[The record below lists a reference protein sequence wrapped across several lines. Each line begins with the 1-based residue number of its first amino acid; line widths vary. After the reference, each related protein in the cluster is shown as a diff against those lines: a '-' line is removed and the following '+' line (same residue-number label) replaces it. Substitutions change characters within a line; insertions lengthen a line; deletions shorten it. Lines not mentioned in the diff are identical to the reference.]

1 MMNKDFKCHICSEN
15 LLKLIKKIDKKPSV
29 EVDYQIP
36 TKNYLRHIYKCRRCK
51 VYFNKHNLLNKDFY
65 NGKYNESID
74 GGKLKARFE
83 KIISLSPKNSDNK
96 NRVFRIDNFYKNQSR
111 NSKKVLDIGS
121 GTCVFLYEMKKLGYK
136 TYCIDPDPVAIEHAR
151 STIKVDG
158 AYCGNIFDNTNYD
171 SFGLITFNKVLEHL
185 LNPID
190 YLKKSKDYLNKDGI
204 LYIELPEGDKIV
216 EQELIEKRA
225 EFAIEHYYVFNQT
238 SMNYL
243 LTNSGFKIIDSDIIT
258 DPSGKYTIYAF
269 AKKI

>member
-1 MMNKDFKCHICSEN
+1 
-15 LLKLIKKIDKKPSV
+15 
-29 EVDYQIP
+29 
-36 TKNYLRHIYKCRRCK
+36 
-51 VYFNKHNLLNKDFY
+51 
-65 NGKYNESID
+65 
-74 GGKLKARFE
+74 
-83 KIISLSPKNSDNK
+83 
-96 NRVFRIDNFYKNQSR
+96 
-111 NSKKVLDIGS
+111 
-121 GTCVFLYEMKKLGYK
+121 MKKLGYK

-151 STIKVDG
+151 NTIKVDG
-158 AYCGNIFDNTNYD
+158 AYCGNIFENTNYD

-190 YLKKSKDYLNKDGI
+190 YLEKSKDYLNKDGI